1 MLNFASKLGA
11 VFISASV
18 IATAIPSFHH
28 SISAAEQR
36 TVIDQELNSSQQQSY
51 IVGFYNQPDESLIK
65 QLQGSINSRL
75 HSIQA
80 LSVSLT
86 PESAYQLANHPSIKF
101 IEQDKPVVME
111 DQQIDQRIYQLNY
124 PTPQELENEN
134 YYTGNGIKVG
144 ILDTGIDTS
153 HEDLTVKGGISF
165 VPDVTSYNDDNGH
178 GTHVAGI
185 IAAKNNNIGVQGLA
199 PNVQL
204 FSIKVLDDQGF
215 GQYSQ
220 IIDGIEWAAQQGL
233 DIINLS
239 LTGKESSYALKLA
252 VDEAYKQGLYIVAA
266 SGNHSD
272 SKFSEDQTVYYP
284 AKYESVIAVGAVNQ
298 YNKHP
303 KFSGAGPELELV
315 APGVDIYSTYM
326 SNSYETHTGTSMAT
340 PYVTAIY
347 ALYKEAFPLITTAE
361 LREKIQQRAQDL
373 GAPGRDVNYGY
384 GLIQAPELPDTTP
397 PTSPENITYKIAAG
411 GKATVFWTASQDQSP
426 IIGYNVYRD
435 GKKIKNLLYG
445 FQLTETLQPGFYR
458 YEVSAVDEVG
468 NESQKSS
475 IDVTAYQL
483 YPDVPTSKWY
493 SPYIYDLNARN
504 IAAGYPDGKFHP
516 EKALPRGEAV
526 AMIGRALKLD
536 GTPRATSFADV
547 PKAYFAS
554 GYIAAMTQNNLATGF
569 PDGSFKPTKPITRG
583 EVSTLLNRAFILK
596 MQNTTTKKFSDVTT
610 NLYSYSA
617 IQRFASASI
626 ANGYEDGTFK
636 PNSPVTRAEMAVFL
650 SKTIKATQ

>member
-1 MLNFASKLGA
+1 MVNFTTKLGA
-11 VFISASV
+11 VFISASLL
-18 IATAIPSFHH
+18 ATAIPSFHH
-28 SISAAEQR
+28 PTLAAEND
-36 TVIDQELNSSQQQSY
+36 TLINQEINSSQKLSY
-51 IVGFYNQPDESLIK
+51 IVGFHTQPDEDLIK
-65 QLQGSINSRL
+65 QLHGTINSRL
-75 HSIQA
+75 NSIHA

-86 PESAYQLANHPSIKF
+86 PDAAQQLVNHPSITF

-111 DQQIDQRIYQLNY
+111 EQQIDQRIYQLNY
-124 PTPQELENEN
+124 PTPQELESEN

-144 ILDTGIDTS
+144 ILDTGIDTN
-153 HEDLTVKGGISF
+153 HEDLTVSGGISF
-165 VPDVTSYNDDNGH
+165 VQDITSYNDDNGH

-185 IAAKNNNIGVQGLA
+185 IAAKNNNVGIQGLA

-204 FSIKVLDDQGF
+204 YSIKVLDDQGF

-252 VDEAYKQGLYIVAA
+252 VDKAYEKGLYIVAA

-272 SKFSEDQTVYYP
+272 STFSEDQEVYYP

-303 KFSGAGPELELV
+303 KFSGSGPELELV
-315 APGVDIYSTYM
+315 APGVDVYSTFM
-326 SNSYETHTGTSMAT
+326 NNSYETHTGTSMAT

-347 ALYKEAFPLITTAE
+347 ALYKEAFPLLTTSE

-373 GAPGRDVNYGY
+373 GAPGRDVNFGY
-384 GLIQAPELPDTTP
+384 GLVQAPELPDTTP
-397 PTSPENITYKIAAG
+397 PTPPENVSYKMAAG
-411 GKATVFWTASQDQSP
+411 GKATLNWTASQDASP
-426 IIGYNVYRD
+426 ILGYNVYRD

-445 FQLTETLQPGFYR
+445 FQLTETLQPGFYQ
-458 YEVSAVDEVG
+458 YEVSAVDEAG
-468 NESQKSS
+468 NESQKSP
-475 IDVTAYQL
+475 ITVKVYQL
-483 YPDVPTSKWY
+483 YSDVPLSKWY
-493 SPYIYDLNARN
+493 SPYVYDLNARK
-504 IAAGYPDGKFHP
+504 IAGGYPDGKYHP
-516 EKALPRGEAV
+516 EKAIPRGEAI

-536 GTPRATSFADV
+536 GTPRVTSFADV
-547 PKAYFAS
+547 PKDYFAS
-554 GYIAAMTQNNLATGF
+554 GYIASMTQSNLATGF
-569 PDGSFKPTKPITRG
+569 PDGSFKPTKTITRG
-583 EVSTLLNRAFILK
+583 EVITLLNRAFTIK
-596 MQNTTTKKFSDVTT
+596 TQNTTTKRFSDVTPK
-610 NLYSYSA
+610 LYSYNA

-650 SKTIKATQ
+650 SKTIKASQ